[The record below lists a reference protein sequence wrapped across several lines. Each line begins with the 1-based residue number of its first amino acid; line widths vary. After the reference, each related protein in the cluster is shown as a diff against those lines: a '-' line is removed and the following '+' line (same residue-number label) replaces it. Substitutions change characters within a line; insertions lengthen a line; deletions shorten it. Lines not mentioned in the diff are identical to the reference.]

1 MLALIKAFNALLLP
15 PAINLLV
22 ALFGFV
28 MLAYKRKLGLVLV
41 FLSVF
46 SLYLVCTT
54 PVSNLLLSRLESYPA
69 LPERIIPGK
78 EQAIVVLGGGRYPD
92 APEYSG
98 DTVNTWTLERLRY
111 AAMLVEK
118 THLPLLVSGGR
129 LHGETLS
136 EAQLMKQ
143 VLEQSFNVRVR
154 WEEPVSRN
162 TAENAKYSA
171 DILRS
176 QGIANIYL
184 VTQASHMKRAVW
196 AFEREGFIVTP
207 APTGFTTPAPGRS
220 LIEGLIPDAKTLAD
234 SSFALHEYLGLV
246 WYRMRY

>member
-136 EAQLMKQ
+136 ED
-143 VLEQSFNVRVR
+143 E
-154 WEEPVSRN
+154 
-162 TAENAKYSA
+162 
-171 DILRS
+171 
-176 QGIANIYL
+176 
-184 VTQASHMKRAVW
+184 
-196 AFEREGFIVTP
+196 
-207 APTGFTTPAPGRS
+207 TGAGTIF
-220 LIEGLIPDAKTLAD
+220 
-234 SSFALHEYLGLV
+234 
-246 WYRMRY
+246 